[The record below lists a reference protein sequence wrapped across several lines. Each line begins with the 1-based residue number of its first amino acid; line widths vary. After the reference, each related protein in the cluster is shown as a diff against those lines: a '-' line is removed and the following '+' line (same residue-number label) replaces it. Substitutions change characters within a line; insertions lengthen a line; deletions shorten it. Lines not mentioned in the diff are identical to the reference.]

1 MYNYIIKRNF
11 INGILFYTAMF
22 KMEQIKVSM
31 LMKTVAFASN
41 LLFAGSRQPIIK
53 LMIAAFF
60 WLELMLS
67 KLTIRRTIT
76 WEEKL

>member
-1 MYNYIIKRNF
+1 
-11 INGILFYTAMF
+11 
-22 KMEQIKVSM
+22 MEQIIVSM

-41 LLFAGSRQPIIK
+41 LLFAVSRQPIIK
-53 LMIAAFF
+53 LMIAAYF